1 MRKIRYILGLMVLSA
16 PLLSAQTIDLGQFAF
31 LNNDGPLNVLVEAGI
46 AANYLD
52 SPYSFFVLHMGMDA
66 NQHGSIDRDSITLI
80 YKGSEHKMPG
90 LREFRKNYNQE
101 RRDMRVYLKMGEEPW
116 ISAGMNT
123 YQYNPAFDFF
133 PMRHESSRSTD
144 RGSLSSTIGIRTKVY
159 FKNPGFEPG
168 DKFIIQVK
176 DRKNPAV
183 VTNVVVVL

>member
-1 MRKIRYILGLMVLSA
+1 MNKLKFLIVITVSAASLLG
-16 PLLSAQTIDLGQFAF
+16 AQTIDLGQFAY

-52 SPYSFFVLHMGMDA
+52 SPYVLFILHMGMDA
-66 NQHGSIDRDSITLI
+66 NQHASIDRDSITLI
-80 YKGSEHKMPG
+80 YKGKEFKMPD
-90 LREFRKNYNQE
+90 LKEFRKNYNQE
-101 RRDMRVYLKMGEEPW
+101 RRDFRVYTKMGDEPY

-123 YQYNPAFDFF
+123 YQYNPEFDFF
-133 PMRHESSRSTD
+133 PLRHETSRSTD
-144 RGSLSSTIGIRTKVY
+144 SGSLSSTIGLRTKVY

-183 VTNVVVVL
+183 VTNVVIVL